1 MQQRLMRRL
10 LMKGISETNQK
21 VQFDRNSQI
30 YIDYKNSEVTMDGLA
45 HQHEL
50 TKQRVWQIIRRCQ
63 LGDGDYYQ
71 GYTRYKS
78 KEDSLKDLGVKGK
91 RLHELMRKWMS
102 EQGAKMITLP
112 SERE

>member
-1 MQQRLMRRL
+1 
-10 LMKGISETNQK
+10 MKGISESNQK

-30 YIDYKNSEVTMDGLA
+30 FKEYNDTDITMDGLA
-45 HQHEL
+45 YRHEL
-50 TKQRVWQIIRRCQ
+50 TKQRVWQIIRRCK

-78 KEDSLKDLGVKGK
+78 KEDSLKDLGVGGK

-102 EQGAKMITLP
+102 EQGAKMITL
-112 SERE
+112 SNERK